1 MDLDD
6 EELEATRRL
15 HGVSEEGEYVRT
27 IYGEITKLKVG
38 HTASG
43 AYYYPENRIFDGYE
57 KCNHI
62 NYKIIAKQSKNLIDL
77 IEEGDYVN
85 GCKVYRVEKNT
96 ITIYQEVEGQPV
108 DYNYLMKDEIK
119 SIVTKEQIK
128 QIEYRIKE

>member
-85 GCKVYRVEKNT
+85 GHKVLKVEDDGFLL
-96 ITIYQEVEGQPV
+96 VEDKGYAHLAPI
-108 DYNYLMKDEIK
+108 NFKT
-119 SIVTKEQIK
+119 IVTKDQFAQK
-128 QIEYRIKE
+128 EYRIKE